1 MATNMLP
8 KRRDLPLG
16 VRLAKRGDPT
26 PRGSIDSCPD
36 ELQLFMFSIIHIK
49 KKREKKEK
57 KNPSKIEVCIYDKKN
72 LNKYVETRHEMIK

>member
-16 VRLAKRGDPT
+16 VRSAKRGDPT

-36 ELQLFMFSIIHIK
+36 ELQFFTISTIHIK
-49 KKREKKEK
+49 KK
-57 KNPSKIEVCIYDKKN
+57 KNPSKIEVCIYDIN
-72 LNKYVETRHEMIK
+72 LSKYVETRHEMIKSKI